1 MHFPIRLFV
10 LILLAVF
17 PIVST
22 ATSAAELKTAAK
34 QVMIIDYETGAEIFA
49 KNADEQMQPASMT
62 KMMTIY
68 LLFEKLKNGSLS
80 LDDTFPVSKK
90 AWKMQGS
97 KMFVEVGKRAR
108 VEDLIRGIIVQSGN
122 DATIVVAEGIAGSEA
137 AFAEMM
143 TEKARQ
149 LGMNHTVFRNASG
162 WPNPEHVTTARD
174 MATLARATIRDFPK
188 YYHYYSEKTF
198 KYSNIEQG
206 NRNPLLY
213 KDIGA
218 DGLKT
223 GHAEVSGYGLAASA
237 KRGDRRIILVAH
249 GMKSMRERASESE
262 RLIMWA
268 LREYD
273 NYRLFHAGDVVTKAD
288 VWLGE
293 TKQIPLTLKHDLV
306 VVMKRGDRRKM
317 KVVAKFTA
325 PVPAPIAAGSKV
337 GTLSVMAPG
346 LETMER
352 PLLAANN
359 VPQRGPFGRITAALG
374 YLIWGSSQ

>member
-1 MHFPIRLFV
+1 MRLSIRLV
-10 LILLAVF
+10 ITLLLTILPLAAG
-17 PIVST
+17 T
-22 ATSAAELKTAAK
+22 ASAVELKTAAK
-34 QVMIIDYETGAEIFA
+34 QVLIMDFETGAEIFA
-49 KNADEQMQPASMT
+49 KNADEPMQPASMT
-62 KMMTIY
+62 KLMTIY

-97 KMFVEVGKRAR
+97 KMFVLVGKRIR

-149 LGMNHTVFRNASG
+149 LGMTNTVFRNASG
-162 WPNPEHVTTARD
+162 WPDPEHVTTARD
-174 MATLARATIRDFPK
+174 IAILARATIRNFPK
-188 YYHYYSEKTF
+188 YYHYYSELTF

-213 KDIGA
+213 ANIGA

-249 GMKSMRERASESE
+249 GMKSMRERSRESE
-262 RLIMWA
+262 RLITWA
-268 LREYD
+268 LREYN
-273 NYRLFHAGDVVTKAD
+273 NYRLFQAGAVVTKAD

-293 TKQIPLTLKHDLV
+293 TKQVPLTVKSDLV
-306 VVMKRGDRRKM
+306 VVMKRAARRKM
-317 KVVAKFTA
+317 KVIAKFTE
-325 PVPAPIAAGSKV
+325 PVPAPIAAGSTV
-337 GTLSVMAPG
+337 GTLSITAPG
-346 LETMER
+346 LETMEM
-352 PLLAANN
+352 PLLAAKD
-359 VPQRGPFGRITAALG
+359 VPQRGPFGRITAALS